1 MNLMFLYDA
10 YTKQEYIFTNDLTSV
25 FLEIVHIELHRSL
38 AADIY
43 GILYRTA

>member
-1 MNLMFLYDA
+1 MNLMFLFEA
-10 YTKQEYIFTNDLTSV
+10 YTKQEYTSANDLTSV
-25 FLEIVHIELHRSL
+25 FLEIVHIELQRSL